1 MKFTVH
7 IFADDRLVE
16 PSDYNKLII
25 KNANV
30 DMIINNIVDEI
41 QEKTEDDSA

>member
-1 MKFTVH
+1 MEFTVH

-25 KNANV
+25 KNENV
-30 DMIINNIVDEI
+30 DMIVNSIAKQMQSET
-41 QEKTEDDSA
+41 EKDTA

>member
-1 MKFTVH
+1 MEFTVH